1 MEGTLVNYRRGRQTM
16 RGNQMIV
23 RVDGYETRAKA
34 AQLIGKRV
42 LWHTPAKKEIA
53 GKVVGVHGNSGAV
66 RARFNRGMPGQAI
79 GTKVTILDKGVV
91 KKAPA
96 ARKETPKAKPA
107 APKAKKKPVP
117 EAKEKA
123 EEKR

>member
-1 MEGTLVNYRRGRQTM
+1 M

-23 RVDGYETRAKA
+23 EVDGFDSRSKA

-42 LWHTPAKKEIA
+42 LWLSPAKREIH
-53 GKVVGVHGNSGAV
+53 GKIVDVHGNSGAV

-79 GTKVTILDKGVV
+79 GNKVAITDKGAKKPVAKKEAP

-96 ARKETPKAKPA
+96 
-107 APKAKKKPVP
+107 KKPEP
-117 EAKEKA
+117 KKEAKAPAKE
-123 EEKR
+123 

>member
-1 MEGTLVNYRRGRQTM
+1 M

-23 RVDGYETRAKA
+23 EVKGFDTRAKA

-42 LWHTPAKKEIA
+42 VWMTPAKNEIH
-53 GKVVGVHGNSGAV
+53 GKIVGAHGNSGAV

-79 GTKVTILDKGVV
+79 GGKVEITDKGAKKAAKKEAPKKPPAKKPAPKARGTPAPKAAAPPKAPAA

-96 ARKETPKAKPA
+96 
-107 APKAKKKPVP
+107 KK
-117 EAKEKA
+117 
-123 EEKR
+123 